1 MKQIVEKLASLQLTA
16 VLLVL
21 LLAWFATGGILA
33 VSDGCAGAFDAMNRQ
48 LLRDWMMANG
58 RWPWA
63 ANVWMFGLFAVM
75 GALGINL
82 GCCVWQKMMGMA
94 RPGRAMASRLML
106 VLHLAF
112 GVLILLHLGS
122 FMLGYRQE
130 GIRLKP
136 GKSVSLPDGSQLRLD
151 RVDFVDSP
159 EVLALSFRNL
169 TRENFSFDENHAWVT
184 LSKDGRDL
192 FSGPTGIMR
201 PLRRGDT
208 QITLK
213 KFKSDRGGR
222 QGEASPAGFRAVLVV
237 TKNPCLQPVLIFFP
251 LLIISTAVYL
261 ALTWRAKNFN

>member
-1 MKQIVEKLASLQLTA
+1 MA
-16 VLLVL
+16 
-21 LLAWFATGGILA
+21 GGP
-33 VSDGCAGAFDAMNRQ
+33 
-48 LLRDWMMANG
+48 
-58 RWPWA
+58 WP

-75 GALGINL
+75 GVLGINL

-94 RPGRAMASRLML
+94 RPGRAHGLPAHAGASPGFRRSGPASPGQFHAWLPPGRDSAETRKIGVSCPMAANFAWIVFISWMTRPCW
-106 VLHLAF
+106 
-112 GVLILLHLGS
+112 
-122 FMLGYRQE
+122 R
-130 GIRLKP
+130 
-136 GKSVSLPDGSQLRLD
+136 
-151 RVDFVDSP
+151 SP
-159 EVLALSFRNL
+159 FRNL

-208 QITLK
+208 QVTLK
-213 KFKSDRGGR
+213 KFKSARGGR
-222 QGEASPAGFRAVLVV
+222 PGEASPAGFRAVLVV